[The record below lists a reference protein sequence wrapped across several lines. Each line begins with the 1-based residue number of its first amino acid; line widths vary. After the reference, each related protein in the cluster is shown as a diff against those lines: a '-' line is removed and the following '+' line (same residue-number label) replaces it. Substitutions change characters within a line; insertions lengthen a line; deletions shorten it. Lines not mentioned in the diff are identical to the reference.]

1 MVQVIGLPYQFI
13 NIINLIYIKDRTTF
27 VLKLMNNEK
36 IKLEM
41 NKFNNIGLQK
51 QESKQVAEQLNTLLA
66 NYHLYYQNLRGFHWN
81 VKGVYFFQL
90 HDKFEELY
98 NNVLNKIDAI
108 AERIL
113 TIGQQP
119 LHTFSDY
126 LVNASIKEANN
137 LSNGIEMVRATYEN
151 LTVLLNIEREI
162 LPLAAET
169 GDEGTVTLIS
179 DDINENEKTLWM
191 LNAFLS

>member
-1 MVQVIGLPYQFI
+1 MIYKAFTAIFASNLKD
-13 NIINLIYIKDRTTF
+13 NISGNHT
-27 VLKLMNNEK
+27 
-36 IKLEM
+36 M
-41 NKFNNIGLQK
+41 NKLNQIGLQK
-51 QESKQVAEQLNTLLA
+51 KDSQEVAEKLNELLA

-81 VKGVYFFQL
+81 VKGIYFFQL

-98 NNVLNKIDAI
+98 NNALSKIDAI

-126 LVNASIKEANN
+126 LRVS
-137 LSNGIEMVRATYEN
+137 GIEEASNISDGLKTVTITHEN
-151 LTVLLNIEREI
+151 ITALLSLERDI
-162 LPLAAET
+162 LSLAAET
-169 GDEGTVTLIS
+169 GDEGTVALIS

>member
-1 MVQVIGLPYQFI
+1 
-13 NIINLIYIKDRTTF
+13 
-27 VLKLMNNEK
+27 MNKNK
-36 IKLEM
+36 IKREM
-41 NKFNNIGLQK
+41 NKLNNIGLQK
-51 QESKQVAEQLNTLLA
+51 QDSQQIAEQLNELLA

-98 NNVLNKIDAI
+98 NNALSKIDAI

-126 LVNASIKEANN
+126 IVNSTIKEAGKLNDG
-137 LSNGIEMVRATYEN
+137 LEMVKATYDS
-151 LTVLLNIEREI
+151 LTVLLNFERDI
-162 LPLAAET
+162 LSLAAET

-191 LNAFLS
+191 LKAFLS